1 MNLLTITAFAAVVLI
16 AAATEMLWSHS
27 TKLFAGRANMPSLQ
41 ALDTAACLSRLP
53 IEACEDISPTVTK
66 RR

>member
-1 MNLLTITAFAAVVLI
+1 MNFLMITAFAAVALI

-27 TKLFAGRANMPSLQ
+27 ARLAAGRTAMPSLQ
-41 ALDTAACLSRLP
+41 ALDTAACLTKLP
-53 IEACEDISPTVTK
+53 IEACEDISPTSTK